1 MFDVGGTGIKYGTLN
16 KKGVLISP
24 ISDLPSPSR
33 KGKEEVFSFF
43 SQIIEKEENVKGIGM
58 AWPGPFDYEKGVS
71 LMDGLGKY
79 QSIYGL
85 DVAENINKRLK
96 RDDMKYVFL
105 HDVAAFLTGYARESD
120 IENERIIALL
130 IGTGAGSSFYTEA
143 KCVGKEYKGVPEN
156 GWIYNI
162 PFRGETIE
170 DWVSSKGIKR
180 LSEKYFNTSIDGKT
194 LFHMAESG
202 DERAIALWLEFG
214 DVIKEAMIPFILQ
227 FKPDRVVFG
236 GKISQAW
243 KYFSPRMKEE
253 LEKSG
258 TKLSVTEETSRYVLS
273 GLFKRFGE
281 IYG

>member
-33 KGKEEVFSFF
+33 KGKEEVFSLF

-105 HDVAAFLTGYARESD
+105 HDVAAFLTGYA
-120 IENERIIALL
+120 
-130 IGTGAGSSFYTEA
+130 
-143 KCVGKEYKGVPEN
+143 
-156 GWIYNI
+156 
-162 PFRGETIE
+162 
-170 DWVSSKGIKR
+170 
-180 LSEKYFNTSIDGKT
+180 
-194 LFHMAESG
+194 
-202 DERAIALWLEFG
+202 
-214 DVIKEAMIPFILQ
+214 
-227 FKPDRVVFG
+227 
-236 GKISQAW
+236 
-243 KYFSPRMKEE
+243 
-253 LEKSG
+253 
-258 TKLSVTEETSRYVLS
+258 
-273 GLFKRFGE
+273 
-281 IYG
+281 